1 VALNRIAVFLGEEE
15 VTDQVSSLK
24 KDNTVPY
31 LPGADHEG
39 LGLESATLRWNTV
52 PESNN
57 EAKPKDPEQS
67 SSTPMPSDVD
77 ESRRTESLSISSS
90 EDRIFELLDVS
101 VKFPEGQLTVVTGPT
116 ASGKTALLVSF
127 FSIIQFIDLLR
138 LHVDGPAWRNVA
150 SRWANYHIEGNVSG

>member
-1 VALNRIAVFLGEEE
+1 LNRIAVFLDEEE

-24 KDNTVPY
+24 RDNTVPY

-39 LGLESATLRWNTV
+39 LGLENATLRWNTV
-52 PESNN
+52 PESDN
-57 EAKPKDPEQS
+57 EAKPKDPIQS
-67 SSTPMPSDVD
+67 NSTPMSSDV
-77 ESRRTESLSISSS
+77 EELRRTESLSISSS

-127 FSIIQFIDLLR
+127 ISIIPLIDLLR
-138 LHVDGPAWRNVA
+138 LYLDGPAWRNGA
-150 SRWANYHIEGNVSG
+150 GRWADYHIEGNVSG